1 MKKTMYSLLAVSLFC
16 ISTYALADNSQ
27 QSAAGMELRPAQKA
41 MQARSG
47 WIKAMSTNL
56 DEKKFE
62 EVGKDAASLAA
73 QTSAAGEKM
82 DNPLAKELTL
92 KLSSQA
98 KAIVDAA
105 AKKDSASITMKIAEI
120 KATCGECHTKI
131 RDKK

>member
-1 MKKTMYSLLAVSLFC
+1 MKKTMYSLLAVCLFC
-16 ISTYALADNSQ
+16 ISTFALADNSQ
-27 QSAAGMELRPAQKA
+27 QPAAGMDLRPTQKA

-56 DEKKFE
+56 GEKKFE

-73 QTSAAGEKM
+73 QTSAAGAKM

-92 KLSSQA
+92 KLSTQA
-98 KAIVDAA
+98 KAVVDAA
-105 AKKDSASITMKIAEI
+105 AQKDSASITLKLAEL
-120 KATCGECHTKI
+120 KATCGECHAKI